1 VAEHQWQYLQDFES
15 RGGIRIHMN
24 RDGKYGTIEMT
35 IKPTAEQ
42 KKKLR
47 SFIGAVGGNVDVD
60 FMDENYN
67 TAHSASYEGVSPARV
82 LSGITSFY
90 DEGIKPKGNV
100 SYSWQE
106 KMQKQKKMRQN
117 Q

>member
-1 VAEHQWQYLQDFES
+1 
-15 RGGIRIHMN
+15 
-24 RDGKYGTIEMT
+24 MT

-42 KKKLR
+42 KKRLR

-82 LSGITSFY
+82 LSGITSF
-90 DEGIKPKGNV
+90 
-100 SYSWQE
+100 
-106 KMQKQKKMRQN
+106 
-117 Q
+117 